1 VPLARSTP
9 PAPPAPR
16 QGVPTPTGQQAP
28 ALPRVCFHCGKPGH
42 YANVCPRKAQSGQ
55 QGRPAQP
62 KAPSQGRVNHVTAE
76 SAAEA
81 SNVVIGTFMVNT
93 HPATV
98 LFDTGATHSF
108 ITRSFVE
115 HHGIHTSTLKRGILV
130 SSPGG
135 QLRSHI
141 FCPRVS
147 VVIRG
152 VEFSANLMVLDTKGI
167 DVILGMETLVR
178 WGVKIDC
185 AQRTVHLSA
194 SDGQEVIVSASEP
207 SGILCQMEARPT
219 DGIRVV
225 SEFPDVFPDDLLGMP
240 PDRDIEFSIDL
251 LPGTAP
257 IAKRPYR
264 MALVEH
270 EEVKKTIDEL
280 LAKGYIRRSFSPWAF
295 PVLLVEKKDGAKR
308 MLVDYRD
315 LNAVTIKNKHLL
327 PRIEDLFDQLQGA
340 CVFSKIDLRSGYHQL
355 KIRPEDILKTAFTCK
370 YGLYEYTVM
379 SFGLTNAPA
388 FFMHLMNK
396 VFMDYLDTFVVIFID
411 DILVYSKTEAEHE
424 KHLRLV
430 LQRLR
435 EHKLY
440 AKLSKCEF
448 WIDEVP

>member
-1 VPLARSTP
+1 
-9 PAPPAPR
+9 
-16 QGVPTPTGQQAP
+16 
-28 ALPRVCFHCGKPGH
+28 
-42 YANVCPRKAQSGQ
+42 
-55 QGRPAQP
+55 
-62 KAPSQGRVNHVTAE
+62 
-76 SAAEA
+76 
-81 SNVVIGTFMVNT
+81 M
-93 HPATV
+93 
-98 LFDTGATHSF
+98 
-108 ITRSFVE
+108 
-115 HHGIHTSTLKRGILV
+115 LV

-135 QLRSHI
+135 QLRSHV

-147 VVIRG
+147 VAIRG
-152 VEFSANLMVLDTKGI
+152 VDFSANLMVLDTKGI
-167 DVILGMETLVR
+167 DVILGMETLAK
-178 WGVKIDC
+178 WGVRIDC
-185 AQRTVHLSA
+185 AQRTVLLSA
-194 SDGQEVIVSASEP
+194 PDGQEVTVGATEP
-207 SGILCQMEARPT
+207 SRFLHQMEARPT

-225 SEFPDVFPDDLLGMP
+225 SEFPDVFPDDLPGMP
-240 PDRDIEFSIDL
+240 PDRYIEFSIDL

-264 MALVEH
+264 MAPVEH
-270 EEVKKTIDEL
+270 EEVKKIVDEL
-280 LAKGYIRRSFSPWAF
+280 LAKGYIHRSFSPWAF

-308 MLVDYRD
+308 MCVDYRD
-315 LNAVTIKNKHLL
+315 LNAVTIKNKHPL
-327 PRIEDLFDQLQGA
+327 PRIEDLFDQHQGA

-355 KIRPEDILKTAFTCK
+355 KIRSEDIPKTAFTCK

-411 DILVYSKTEAEHE
+411 DILIYSKSEAEHE

-448 WIDEVP
+448 WIDEVPFLGHMISKGGIAMDPGKVKDVLDWVVPQTVKEVRSFLGLAGYYRRFIENFSKIAKPLTSLLEKGVDFFWTNERQKAFEELKKRLTTAPYSARPEQEVHSVL